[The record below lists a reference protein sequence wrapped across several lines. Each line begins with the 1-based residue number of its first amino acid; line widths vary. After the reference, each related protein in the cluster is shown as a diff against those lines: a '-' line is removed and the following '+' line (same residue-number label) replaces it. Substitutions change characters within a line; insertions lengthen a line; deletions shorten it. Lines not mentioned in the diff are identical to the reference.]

1 MSIGAG
7 PSRWLT
13 YDTTGFV
20 AMPWRLG
27 SVIAPIA
34 PAEAAPVTESQRT
47 LHTLDRLIAIELVGS
62 QGVVRQVAATLR
74 AGNRVGLYCSDP
86 QVAYKSIA
94 WADGGLVSFY
104 KRLPS
109 GPVHALFLHPQ
120 ALPGELQ
127 SQKPVYAVARDTDQ
141 THTYRM
147 LDTALPIPLLPSW
160 MPYLLDAGRE
170 TELIHELAG
179 DGLWALEIVPDVGR
193 WATLLRRGLTTGAL
207 RWDS

>member
-13 YDTTGFV
+13 YETTGF
-20 AMPWRLG
+20 ATMPWRLG

-34 PAEAAPVTESQRT
+34 PTETASVTEPQRT
-47 LHTLDRLIAIELVGS
+47 SHAVDRLIALELVGS

-74 AGNRVGLYCSDP
+74 AGNRVGLDSSDP
-86 QVAYKSIA
+86 HAAYKAIA
-94 WADGGLVSFY
+94 WAEGGLVTFY

-120 ALPGELQ
+120 ALPGDLQ
-127 SQKPVYAVARDTDQ
+127 PEKPVYVVARGEDQ
-141 THTYRM
+141 THAYRM
-147 LDTALPIPLLPSW
+147 LDAALPIPLLPSW
-160 MPYLLDAGRE
+160 MPYLLDAGRD
-170 TELIHELAG
+170 TELVHELAG
-179 DGLWALEIVPDVGR
+179 DGLWALEIVPDVAR

-207 RWDS
+207 RWDA

>member
-1 MSIGAG
+1 MSIGAS

-13 YDTTGFV
+13 YETSGFV

-27 SVIAPIA
+27 SVIAPIP
-34 PAEAAPVTESQRT
+34 PADTAPVTESQRA
-47 LHTLDRLIAIELVGS
+47 LHTFDRLIALELVGS

-74 AGNRVGLYCSDP
+74 AGNRVGLYSADP
-86 QVAYKSIA
+86 GVPYKSIM
-94 WADGGLVSFY
+94 WADGGLVPFY

-120 ALPGELQ
+120 AIPGELHP
-127 SQKPVYAVARDTDQ
+127 QKPVYAVARGEDQ
-141 THTYRM
+141 PHAYRM

-160 MPYLLDAGRE
+160 MPYVLEAGRE
-170 TELIHELAG
+170 IELIHELPG
-179 DGLWALEIVPDVGR
+179 DGLWALEIIPDVGR